1 MIKHFS
7 FFAKWRK
14 KDVDFLNSLKL
25 DKTVEEGYCGF
36 LITEG
41 EVYEE
46 IMAHF
51 SKKDSLFTK
60 TKPEEFSCT
69 FATVS
74 FSMKEL
80 EEAKYYELRAT
91 GDSKGDPQPQSSF
104 ENKTFNFKCENCNNG
119 KEQIAPFRIK
129 KIKWKKGQVNFTLR
143 DPDYIFFKKDF
154 YQDILKP
161 RGLKSKEV
169 IIHKTGIVSEDIV
182 QLEIPLSESKLNIE
196 NSAYD
201 NETPCNECT
210 HKQYSVQTLDYFPPF
225 EKEFDFHICKTQEE
239 FLGGRR
245 RIIISKEF
253 CNLLVDHK
261 ILKFNT
267 WELTPMKLKI

>member
-14 KDVDFLNSLKL
+14 KDVDFLNGLKL
-25 DKTVEEGYCGF
+25 DKTIKEGYCGF
-36 LITEG
+36 LVSEG
-41 EVYEE
+41 EGYEE
-46 IMAHF
+46 IIAHF
-51 SKKDSLFTK
+51 SKKDSLLK
-60 TKPEEFSCT
+60 RTKPEEFSCT

-74 FSMKEL
+74 FSTMEL

-104 ENKTFNFKCENCNNG
+104 ENKMFNFECESCKNG

-129 KIKWKKGQVNFTLR
+129 QIKWKNGQVNFTLR

-154 YQDILKP
+154 YQAILKP
-161 RGLKSKEV
+161 LGLKSKEV
-169 IIHKTGIVSEDIV
+169 IFHKTGKVSEDIV
-182 QLEIPLSESKLNIE
+182 QLEIPLSESKLHIA

-201 NETPCNECT
+201 NEIPCDECKV
-210 HKQYSVQTLDYFPPF
+210 KQYSVQTLDYFPSF
-225 EKEFDFHICKTQEE
+225 EEEFDFHICRTQEE
-239 FLGGRR
+239 FLGGRK
-245 RIIISKEF
+245 RIIISKNF
-253 CNLLVDHK
+253 CNLLVKHK

-267 WELTPMKLKI
+267 WELTPMKT